1 MSPTIFEQERD
12 RDAERI
18 RQELAALVRTCG
30 ITQRRIEQLNGFKR
44 GYVSQ
49 VLQGHIT
56 LSMRHVLGILMAVE
70 MPPMDFFAK
79 LFNDGSREP
88 DSALPLDE
96 IRERLARY
104 DAALDELQDKG
115 LIGDQQN
122 KSYDSGD
129 RR

>member
-30 ITQRRIEQLNGFKR
+30 TTQRRIEQLNGFKR

-56 LSMRHVLGILMAVE
+56 LSMRHVSGILMAVE
-70 MPPMDFFAK
+70 MPPMDFFAR
-79 LFNDGSREP
+79 LFDGVTSPPESP
-88 DSALPLDE
+88 VPLDE

-115 LIGDQQN
+115 LISDRQG
-122 KSYDSGD
+122 KSYDSGG
-129 RR
+129 